1 MKQKTANQNAEHSI
15 CIFIFAEK
23 MIAYHSMQ
31 SQPWNLI
38 QIKGADYY
46 YHHDDVDSVNTTF
59 NEISDDLN
67 LKDQL
72 AKVRV
77 SVIYQQDKSALLMN
91 IVQIF
96 QTYQCSVWQ
105 ILNWEN
111 IYQFALQTFGQDK
124 VFFDDKNIEYTWLTE
139 NVLPLIWHEE
149 IIGYQ
154 QRAVE
159 ALRAEKAEL
168 EQQLYLLAT
177 DQQQALAEQMQK
189 LEVDKQFL
197 QQEIMKARFQLAKLQ
212 QPDVE
217 SLVTYLPAIFKD
229 FWNIVRPDE
238 LAILANVLNVPQVS
252 SPYHSPSLST
262 VQQKKRQFLA
272 LSENSQEK
280 ILALCR
286 ELAHSHNGLKVHQE
300 FYRLVGDMD

>member
-124 VFFDDKNIEYTWLTE
+124 VFFDDKNIEYL
-139 NVLPLIWHEE
+139 
-149 IIGYQ
+149 
-154 QRAVE
+154 
-159 ALRAEKAEL
+159 
-168 EQQLYLLAT
+168 
-177 DQQQALAEQMQK
+177 
-189 LEVDKQFL
+189 
-197 QQEIMKARFQLAKLQ
+197 
-212 QPDVE
+212 
-217 SLVTYLPAIFKD
+217 KD
-229 FWNIVRPDE
+229 FLPNII
-238 LAILANVLNVPQVS
+238 ILP
-252 SPYHSPSLST
+252 
-262 VQQKKRQFLA
+262 
-272 LSENSQEK
+272 K
-280 ILALCR
+280 I
-286 ELAHSHNGLKVHQE
+286 Q
-300 FYRLVGDMD
+300 